1 MQLQNCAEREAQTPT
16 VPNILKPS
24 PSMGEGWVGVMSARS
39 RLAARECRKSR
50 PFVSAGTR
58 MKHFREAKNGLLGSD
73 VLCGALAAAPPP
85 PPKPSPIEG
94 EGCCERGVTAIE
106 RHCTRGRPGEPDWLR
121 QPDLAIDDVF
131 EPELRDR

>member
-1 MQLQNCAEREAQTPT
+1 MQLQNCAEREAQTSHSAKHPEAL
-16 VPNILKPS
+16 PLDG

-94 EGCCERGVTAIE
+94 EGCCERGMLP
-106 RHCTRGRPGEPDWLR
+106 R
-121 QPDLAIDDVF
+121 
-131 EPELRDR
+131 LRDTALGGGRASRTG